1 MAKHTLETFKLKPPN
16 SLRPKEPQT
25 LEGNAKK
32 LASGAKTLSSRFG
45 KRVHIPLRPLLL
57 GTTAALMIG
66 FVLDIGPWTSLT
78 GQLLGRAD
86 AQEVPR
92 ASVLPG
98 DTATPSEAD
107 RAALRYF
114 AREGDVDR
122 LEAELRRLRAL
133 YPNWQPPRDLLDPQ
147 GEDTDLQEIW
157 ELVGNQQ
164 YNEARRRIAERRERD
179 PNWNPP
185 ERLTALLDL
194 ADVRGQ
200 LLAASEARNYNEV
213 LRIAGANEAI
223 LTCEDVN
230 SIWAVADA
238 FANTGRPQRA
248 FDAYTYVVNTCDDQG
263 VRAASLQKA
272 AEQLDPSFV
281 TQLFALGANDEGGN
295 DFSEAQLDIIR
306 GAVARGGEQE
316 GVQVPPEWLETLAN
330 FARTGENL
338 DDAML
343 LGFFLFRQ
351 GLPAQAAQW
360 FRFALDNGLGADA
373 AEGYIIAL
381 RATGDRE
388 DEFLAREVAF
398 QWREQT
404 PELMEAYL
412 DAMATILTAD
422 EFGQTSI
429 DDVEQASVDRYVP
442 VVIEQRDA
450 NGAQALGWYA
460 FNTCQFI
467 IAEEWFISSA
477 NWVPTEASIYGLAL
491 TRLRLGD
498 EAGFNDIVDEWGPL
512 YRSVNAL
519 RTGEDLDPA
528 DPVTGA
534 ADDTTDEVGGDT
546 VICDP
551 EERRRLRDL
560 IRQQQEI
567 LRFEDQ
573 QVIFTEAGSMAAAPI
588 HVRALSARPDDMA
601 RPDIPRR
608 SIVIRPDPVERQ
620 RGLLVPV
627 QTTTIVPAAP
637 VPPSPSGSPVGQA
650 TSVVVP
656 TPTGPVEAVAPAV
669 PSSNGELGGEST
681 IRQRALGSEPRF
693 RDTRGQTT
701 VRRREQRLQGMRSV
715 RPVERRTTVV
725 TGGNRALPAG
735 GSTVTRRVR
744 SGTIK
749 TTTVDDELRAIA
761 NRPSSATRS
770 GGGGSTAGG
779 SAAQQALAGRNFGRC
794 IALTDAGLRRG
805 TLSAEDA
812 TARGFCLLELDR
824 PFEAAQAFQLA
835 RVRARLG
842 TNALG
847 DAVYGATLA
856 NIAANLTDEAAI
868 EATRAPLSRA
878 RRTELQTG
886 ILTQR
891 AIAANRD
898 GRYTEA
904 LLYLNQRSKI
914 APLQKDLML
923 LQGFAYLNAGDRRSA
938 DRLFRAVHQSSP
950 TTDSFR
956 ALGIG
961 LERRIPA
968 PNRSTIGTGFR

>member
-1 MAKHTLETFKLKPPN
+1 MTKHTLETFKLKPPN
-16 SLRPKEPQT
+16 VLRPKKPQT
-25 LEGNAKK
+25 LEVI
-32 LASGAKTLSSRFG
+32 AKTLVSAAKTLGSQFG
-45 KRVHIPLRPLLL
+45 KRVHVPLRPLLL

-86 AQEVPR
+86 AQEAPR
-92 ASVLPG
+92 TSVLTG
-98 DTATPSEAD
+98 NTSTPSEAD

-157 ELVGNQQ
+157 QLVGNQE
-164 YNEARRRIAERRERD
+164 YTEARRRIAERRERD

-185 ERLTALLDL
+185 ERLVALLDL
-194 ADVRGQ
+194 ADIRGQ
-200 LLAASEARNYNEV
+200 LLAASEARNYDEV

-223 LTCEDVN
+223 LTCDDVN

-248 FDAYTYVVNTCDDQG
+248 FDAYTYVVNTCEDQ
-263 VRAASLQKA
+263 VLRAATLQKA
-272 AEQLDPSFV
+272 AEQLDPSLV
-281 TQLFALGANDEGGN
+281 TQLFALQANDISGD
-295 DFSEAQLDIIR
+295 DFGDAQLDIIR
-306 GAVARGGEQE
+306 DVVARGGAQE
-316 GVQVPPEWLETLAN
+316 GIAVPPGWLETLAN
-330 FARTGENL
+330 SARSGQNL
-338 DDAML
+338 DDALL

-351 GLPAQAAQW
+351 GLPVPAAEW

-373 AEGYIIAL
+373 AEGYIRAL

-412 DAMATILTAD
+412 DAVATILTAN

-429 DDVEQASVDRYVP
+429 FDVEQASVDRYVP

-477 NWVPTEASIYGLAL
+477 NWVPTEAAVYGLAL

-498 EAGFNDIVDEWGPL
+498 EAGFDDIVDEWGQL

-534 ADDTTDEVGGDT
+534 RDDTTDEVGVDT
-546 VICDP
+546 VVCDP
-551 EERRRLRDL
+551 EERRRLREL
-560 IRQQQEI
+560 ILEQQES

-573 QVIFTEAGSMAAAPI
+573 QVTFTQAGSMAAAPI
-588 HVRALSARPDDMA
+588 HVRALASRPDDMA

-620 RGLLVPV
+620 RGLLVPA

-637 VPPSPSGSPVGQA
+637 VAPSPSGPPAGQA
-650 TSVVVP
+650 AGIVVP
-656 TPTGPVEAVAPAV
+656 TPAGPSQTVAPAV
-669 PSSNGELGGEST
+669 SPPSGELGGEST
-681 IRQRALGSEPRF
+681 IRQRALRNEPRF
-693 RDTRGQTT
+693 RDTRGETA
-701 VRRREQRLQGMRSV
+701 VRRREQTLRGTPSV

-725 TGGNRALPAG
+725 TGGNRVVPAG

-744 SGTIK
+744 SSAAT

-761 NRPSSATRS
+761 NRPSRTTRS
-770 GGGGSTAGG
+770 RRGGSTIGG
-779 SAAQQALAGRNFGRC
+779 SAAQRALASRNFGRC

-805 TLSAEDA
+805 RLSAEDA

-950 TTDSFR
+950 TSESFR